1 MKRFMQQATL
11 AAFLVAAPFSFSVN
25 AQTAGQDMK
34 NAGHDTADATKQTAH
49 KTAKAAKKGTH
60 KAAHA
65 TKKAANKVEQK
76 TDPNNPK

>member
-1 MKRFMQQATL
+1 MKKLLQQFVVL
-11 AAFLVAAPFSFSVN
+11 AFAFLAISAG

-49 KTAKAAKKGTH
+49 KTAHATKKGAH

-65 TKKAANKVEQK
+65 TKKGANKVEEK